1 MSSQN
6 SSKTLDINDVE
17 EKLLLLHLIYLM
29 DLPMSRAAI
38 TNFIVE
44 NELMDYYTLEG
55 NLADM
60 AEGGFLEVAHEN
72 AQDVSTTLYTLTDDG
87 IEHLKLLD
95 SMISRPIKQLI
106 NRFVENNRGVIQKSF
121 EKSCNYFP
129 DDATGEFTV
138 KCGVYDDKRGTLL
151 MEITLPV
158 VTRELAKQIQANWN
172 ANYTLLYQKVLT
184 ALTEEPETEEHVGG

>member
-1 MSSQN
+1 MIRLKSSLKLEL
-6 SSKTLDINDVE
+6 SDVE
-17 EKLLLLHLIYLM
+17 EKLLLLYLIYLM

-44 NELMDYYTLEG
+44 KELMDYYTLEA

-60 AEGGFLEVAHEN
+60 VEGGFLEVAHEN

-87 IEHLKLLD
+87 QDHLKLLD
-95 SMISRPIKQLI
+95 SLISRPVKQLI
-106 NRFVENNRGVIQKSF
+106 NRFVESNRGVIQKSF
-121 EKSCNYFP
+121 EKSANYFP
-129 DDATGEFTV
+129 DDETGEFTV

-158 VTRELAKQIQANWN
+158 VTREQAKQIQSNWN
-172 ANYTLLYQKVLT
+172 SNYTIIYQKVLT
-184 ALTEEPETEEHVGG
+184 VLTEPVEEDNDEE